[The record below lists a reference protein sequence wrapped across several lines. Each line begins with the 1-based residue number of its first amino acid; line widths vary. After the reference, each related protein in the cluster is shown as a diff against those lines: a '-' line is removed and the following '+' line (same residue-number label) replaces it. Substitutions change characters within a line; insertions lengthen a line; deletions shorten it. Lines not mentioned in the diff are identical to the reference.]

1 MTSTI
6 SVSIIIPVYN
16 VEKYISRCINSVINQ
31 TYKNWELLLINDGS
45 TDDSGL
51 ICDKYANKDSRIKV
65 YHIQNSGAAKAR
77 FLGVSYATKDY
88 ICFVDSDD
96 SIPNNSLEL
105 LCENNQD
112 CSIDIVV
119 GGYTRIFV
127 NGKTDFCELKYANL
141 TGEVYLLMLLS
152 GNWKLYGPVAKLFR
166 RTLFTNNILPFIP
179 KTIRVGEDLLMN
191 VFLACY
197 AKKVVFISS
206 SVYNYFQI
214 ETSVTHNFKYTL
226 EYTEKFVN
234 ILTSILLESKKE
246 NINHLLAH
254 YKLNMIY
261 NVILDDIEDE
271 INYQS
276 DFVLTIIN
284 DANKISL
291 NYKEKIIIKL
301 LKYSFFRICYRKL
314 FCKYRNGSGFVY
326 LFIKH
331 IKCFFI

>member
-1 MTSTI
+1 MISTI
-6 SVSIIIPVYN
+6 GVSIIIPVYN
-16 VEKYISRCINSVINQ
+16 AEKYISRCINSVINQ
-31 TYKNWELLLINDGS
+31 TFDNWELILINDGS
-45 TDDSGL
+45 IDESGL
-51 ICDKYANKDSRIKV
+51 ICNDYALKDSRIRV
-65 YHIQNSGAAKAR
+65 YHINNSGAAKAR

-105 LCENNQD
+105 LCKNNQD
-112 CSIDIVV
+112 RSYDIVV
-119 GGYTRIFV
+119 GGYTRFFSSEHQ
-127 NGKTDFCELKYANL
+127 DFCELKNANIS
-141 TGEVYLLMLLS
+141 GETYLLMLLS

-166 RTLFTNNILPFIP
+166 RTLFTRNNLPSIP
-179 KTIRVGEDLLMN
+179 QNIRVGEDLLMN

-197 AKKVVFISS
+197 AKKVIVISS

-234 ILTSILLESKKE
+234 ILTSILSESKQE

-284 DANKISL
+284 DAKKIAL
-291 NYKEKIIIKL
+291 NYKEKIIIIL
-301 LKYSFFRICYRKL
+301 LKYSFLRICYRKL
-314 FCKYRNGSGFVY
+314 LCKYRNGTGFIY
-326 LFIKH
+326 SFIKH